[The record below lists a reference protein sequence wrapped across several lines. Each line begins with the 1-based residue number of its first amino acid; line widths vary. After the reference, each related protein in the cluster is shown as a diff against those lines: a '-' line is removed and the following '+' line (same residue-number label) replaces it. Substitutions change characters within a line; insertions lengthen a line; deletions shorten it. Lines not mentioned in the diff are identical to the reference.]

1 MGTTHQSAESLL
13 APGRGILVADEYVD
27 RLIAS
32 LRSGDAEVGEGAN
45 EQYAEVALGA
55 AGLNSYISGVLLPY
69 HSFMSSEPARKE
81 YRRGDQAIQ
90 FGVRMDAS
98 GTSDPTS
105 ETRTPGYGDVR
116 RRLVENREAG
126 ASFAEWRANLHPLS
140 VAPAE
145 AHIDAAALALGAAV
159 SQAEDVLPM
168 VTVAMP
174 DLASH
179 SVSVTQAVTAN
190 ALSQLFGEMTRLDV
204 DLSALVLRINMMLS
218 GDASRVQTAP
228 DDVAR
233 ATLRVVSE
241 TVPPEVAGIGFLSGG
256 QPIDR
261 ACANLAAITALAR
274 SESMAWPLTFAF
286 TRALL
291 RSSINAW
298 RCDSK
303 NIADA
308 QRDLIENCRAAS
320 QAVSSGAGS
329 PPPARSDPA

>member
-1 MGTTHQSAESLL
+1 MGTTHQSAETLL

-32 LRSGDAEVGEGAN
+32 LRSNDAEVAEGAN
-45 EQYAEVALGA
+45 EQFVDVVLGA
-55 AGLNSYISGVLLPY
+55 VGLDSYISGILLPY
-69 HSFMSSEPARKE
+69 HAFMSSEPARKE
-81 YRRGDQAIQ
+81 HRRGDQAIP

-98 GTSDPTS
+98 GTSGTSS

-116 RRLVENREAG
+116 RRLEENREAG
-126 ASFAEWRANLHPLS
+126 ASFAEWRANLDPLS

-145 AHIDAAALALGAAV
+145 AHVDAAALALGAAV

-179 SVSVTQAVTAN
+179 SVAVTQAVTAN
-190 ALSQLFGEMTRLDV
+190 ALSKLFSELARLDV

-218 GDASRVQTAP
+218 GDAGRVQTAP

-233 ATLRVVSE
+233 ATLKVVSE

-274 SESMAWPLTFAF
+274 SESMPWPLTFAF

-291 RSSINAW
+291 GTSINAW

-303 NIADA
+303 NTVAA
-308 QRDLIENCRAAS
+308 QRELIENCRASS

-329 PPPARSDPA
+329 RAPA